1 MSPDNR
7 YKTDSVKR
15 AVDWSCSFLFVN
27 TFQVYLDNMKDNKGC
42 LLTVELIYSNIAN
55 MDSCEAAGT
64 ICRLP
69 REDKNLPII
78 AMTTNAMEKDKE
90 AALENGMNAE
100 AGNLQMIKRKVD
112 NFDLAQIC
120 QSGQCFRMKEKSEG
134 LYSVIAGR
142 RYLEL
147 EQQGEECIF
156 YCEEAEFHDFWEEYF
171 DLKGDYA
178 SYIGKIIPDDTYLR
192 NAAEFGSG
200 IRILRQ
206 DLWETIVSFL
216 ISQQNNIARI
226 RRCIENICERY
237 GEKLVNGQ
245 GEIFYAFP
253 APETLADLEENALME
268 CNLGYR
274 SKYVV
279 RTARSVASG
288 EFDLEDVRQL
298 PYGEA
303 RIQLLKLFGVG
314 EKVAD
319 CICLF
324 ALHKLEAF
332 PVDTHINQALQVH
345 YKHGFPMDRYHG
357 IQGVLQQYIFY
368 YELAGDKVMPQ

>member
-1 MSPDNR
+1 
-7 YKTDSVKR
+7 
-15 AVDWSCSFLFVN
+15 
-27 TFQVYLDNMKDNKGC
+27 MKDNKGC
-42 LLTVELIYSNIAN
+42 LLTVELIYSDITN
-55 MDSCEAAGT
+55 MGGYETTRT

-69 REDKNLPII
+69 YSLTWRSEEEDRGLSKNR
-78 AMTTNAMEKDKE
+78 
-90 AALENGMNAE
+90 
-100 AGNLQMIKRKVD
+100 GNRIFQMIKWKTE
-112 NFDLAQIC
+112 NFNLAQIC
-120 QSGQCFRMKEKSEG
+120 RSGQCFRMKEKSDG
-134 LYSVIAGR
+134 LYSVIAGK

-178 SYIGKIIPDDTYLR
+178 SYIGKIVSDDTYLR

-206 DLWETIVSFL
+206 DLWEMIVSFL

-237 GEKLVNGQ
+237 GERLVNGR
-245 GEIFYAFP
+245 GELFYAFP
-253 APETLADLEENALME
+253 APESLAELEENALME

-279 RTARSVASG
+279 RTARSVVSG
-288 EFDLEDVRQL
+288 EFDLEAVRQL
-298 PYGEA
+298 PYREA
-303 RIQLLKLFGVG
+303 RAELLKLFGVG

-332 PVDTHINQALQVH
+332 PVDTHINQALQSH
-345 YKHGFPMDRYHG
+345 YKGGFPMRRYHG

-368 YELAGDKVMPQ
+368 YELAGDKMKAHVARK